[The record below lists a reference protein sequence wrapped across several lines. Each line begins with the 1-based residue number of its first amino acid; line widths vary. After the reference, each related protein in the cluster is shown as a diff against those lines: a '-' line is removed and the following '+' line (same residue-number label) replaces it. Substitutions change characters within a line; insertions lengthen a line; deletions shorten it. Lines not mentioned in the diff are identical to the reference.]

1 MSTQDTNPE
10 QAADLAEVESGPLPD
25 PDVELMIGEAGPR
38 GRRATRRTLMTILT
52 EDPRWA
58 GRFQLDTFQNLIT
71 FDGRPLN
78 DTDLTRTSCWMEAVY
93 QTTPSR
99 ELVQEVAA
107 CVAEDEAFHPVRAY
121 LKGLRWDRVERST
134 TLLGGYLGVKDSPLV
149 QEMGRAFLVGAVA
162 RVLEPGCKL
171 DTMLVLIGPQGAGKS
186 RFCRAL
192 APEPSWFGDT
202 PIDLRSK
209 DAYLALQG
217 KWIYELAEMEALRG
231 KAATRVKSFLSSPTD
246 TFRAPYDRATRDYPR
261 QCVFIGT
268 SNHPDLFD
276 DGTGSRRFWPVEIGE
291 IAIEALEEDRDQLW
305 AEAMFRYRRG
315 ERWHLAPELEA
326 SRQHAVA
333 RYQLTDPHRE
343 QLEAWITRRSES
355 FTTTEAI
362 TAGLGIPAD
371 RVDRALQTRIGPL
384 LHELG
389 CVKFRTRQGGRR
401 EWRWSPPGESAE

>member
-1 MSTQDTNPE
+1 MSAGE
-10 QAADLAEVESGPLPD
+10 HCEVAGELAEVESGPLPD
-25 PDVELMIGEAGPR
+25 PDVELMLGEAGPR
-38 GRRATRRTLMTILT
+38 GRRATRRTVMTILT
-52 EDPRWA
+52 EDPRWV
-58 GRFQLDTFQNLIT
+58 GRFQLDTFQNIIT

-78 DTDLTRTSCWMEAVY
+78 DTDLTRASCWMEAVY

-99 ELVQEVAA
+99 ELLQEVAA

-121 LKGLRWDRVERST
+121 LKELHWDRVERST
-134 TLLGGYLGVKDSPLV
+134 ALLSGYLGVQDSPLV

-162 RVLEPGCKL
+162 RVLEPGCKQ
-171 DTMLVLIGPQGAGKS
+171 DTMLVLIGAQGAGKS

-192 APEPSWFGDT
+192 VPAPSWFGDT

-231 KAATRVKSFLSSPTD
+231 RSATRVKSFLSSPSD

-276 DGTGSRRFWPVEIGE
+276 DGTGSRRFWPVEVGE
-291 IAIEALEEDRDQLW
+291 IAMEALVEDRDQLW
-305 AEAMFRYRRG
+305 AEAMVRYQRG
-315 ERWHLAPELEA
+315 EPWHLAPEVEA
-326 SRQHAVA
+326 LRESAVA

-343 QLEAWITRRSES
+343 QLEAWLVGVTEA
-355 FTTTEAI
+355 FTTAEAI
-362 TAGLGIPAD
+362 TRGLGIPVD
-371 RVDRALQTRIGPL
+371 RVDRSLQTRIGPL

-389 CVKFRTRQGGRR
+389 CIKHRVRQDRRR
-401 EWRWSPPGESAE
+401 EWRWMPPSGQPE